1 MKKVLIPF
9 FALLLVFGCL
19 EAKTPVRKAVEAR
32 HGMVVSAEGLASRV
46 GRDILKQGG
55 NAVDAAVATGFALAV
70 TFPQAGNIGGGGYMV
85 IRMANG
91 TTTSIDYR
99 EKAPGKASRD
109 MYLDSTGRF
118 ISERS
123 EQGYLSIGVPGSVA
137 GLLDALS
144 KYGTMKREQVLA
156 PAIALAERGFPVGA
170 SLARVLNEKIDELN
184 CFGGTKRAFT
194 KKGKPY
200 KKGETFVQKDLAE
213 TLKRISAHGKQGF
226 YEGKTARLIVKEMK
240 LGGGLIAL
248 DDLKNYSAIER
259 PPVTGTY
266 RGYSIVSMGPSSS
279 GGIILLELLNMLELY
294 DVAGSGFG
302 TPQNISLMA
311 EAMKLAYADRAEF
324 LGDPEFY
331 PVPISTLISKEYAA
345 ERSKLIDTMKAT
357 PASAIAHGTIPT
369 AEGTHTTHYSVVDKW
384 GNAVST
390 TTTINS
396 WFGSGVVVS
405 GAGFFLNNEMD
416 DFSAKPGTPNQFG
429 LIGGTANAIQPNK
442 RMLSAMTPTIVLK
455 DKKPV
460 LVVGSPGGSTIITT
474 VLQVIL
480 NVIDHRMNVQDA
492 VDALRVH
499 DQWYPDSLYYE
510 HASLSA
516 GVVDQLKKR
525 GYAPAERPGHQGE
538 VEAIAVDGTK
548 KLLYGAADPR
558 GHGVAA
564 GY

>member
-1 MKKVLIPF
+1 MPKY
-9 FALLLVFGCL
+9 LLPLCAIISVFTCL
-19 EAKTPVRKAVEAR
+19 EAKNPPRKAVQAR

-46 GRDILKQGG
+46 GRDILKKGG

-85 IRMANG
+85 IRMASG
-91 TTTSIDYR
+91 KTTTFDFR
-99 EKAPGKASRD
+99 EKAPGKATRD

-118 ISERS
+118 VSAGSEH
-123 EQGYLSIGVPGSVA
+123 GYLSVGVPGSVA
-137 GLLDALS
+137 GLLDALA

-170 SLARVLNEKIDELN
+170 GMARVMKEKIDAFN
-184 CFGGTKRAFT
+184 CYGGTKRTFT
-194 KKGKPY
+194 RKGKPY
-200 KKGETFVQKDLAE
+200 RRGEIFVQKDLAE
-213 TLKRISAHGKQGF
+213 TLKRIASRGKEGF
-226 YEGKTARLIVKEMK
+226 YRGKTARLIVQEMK
-240 LGGGLIAL
+240 LGGGLITL
-248 DDLKNYSAIER
+248 EDLKNYAAIER

-266 RGYSIVSMGPSSS
+266 RGYEIVSMGPSSS
-279 GGIILLELLNMLELY
+279 GGIILIELLNMLERY
-294 DVAGSGFG
+294 DVAAGGFG
-302 TPQNISLMA
+302 TPHTIALMA
-311 EAMKLAYADRAEF
+311 ETMKFAYADRAEY
-324 LGDPEFY
+324 LGDEDFY
-331 PVPISTLISKEYAA
+331 PVPIATLISKDYAA
-345 ERSKLIDTMKAT
+345 SRAALIDTAKAA
-357 PASAIAHGTIPT
+357 PASTIAHGIIPHV
-369 AEGTHTTHYSVVDKW
+369 EGVHTTHYSVVDRW

-429 LIGGTANAIQPNK
+429 LIGGVANAIQPNK

-455 DKKPV
+455 DQKPV

-492 VDALRVH
+492 VNAMRVH

-510 HASLSA
+510 HESLRPR
-516 GVVDQLKKR
+516 VIDELKSR
-525 GYAPAERPGHQGE
+525 GYATAERAGNQGE
-538 VEAIAVDGTK
+538 VEAIAVDGK
-548 KLLYGAADPR
+548 KKMLYGAADPR
-558 GHGVAA
+558 GHGTAA